1 MDRELRR
8 TRGRG
13 VGLMVALALL
23 SLLIAA
29 CGGGAA
35 TPTPAA
41 VTDPNEI
48 LARAVAAPMDQVEVK
63 IGVKT
68 SGATSGDITIDPDSI
83 VVTVDSTAGKGSFH
97 LSLPASALGS
107 DASMLGAL
115 GATGDTIDLDV
126 LFDGQAVY
134 AKSPLAASLLP
145 LLMAQSG
152 QTISGDLT
160 GWLRLGT
167 ADDFAAL
174 GETFGAIPG
183 ASPGASAA
191 PEALPSFDPQQL
203 QADLEA
209 SGVTLTYAGTESHNG
224 VDADH
229 VTMTIDGQKLASGPL
244 ASDVPSIGGSQLQD
258 LANAGTLTADAW
270 FDHSTGR
277 VMEVDLNGTDSSGA
291 TFDLTILVSTP
302 SSTSL
307 DAPSSYT
314 DVPVAPLLS
323 SLMQTFGG
331 SFITP

>member
-1 MDRELRR
+1 MDREFRR
-8 TRGRG
+8 SRGRG
-13 VGLMVALALL
+13 VGLVVALALL

-29 CGGGAA
+29 CGGGSA

-41 VTDPNEI
+41 VTDPSEI
-48 LARAVAAPMDQVEVK
+48 VARAVAAPMDQVEVK
-63 IGVKT
+63 VGIKT
-68 SGATSGDITIDPDSI
+68 SGSTSGDISIDPDSL
-83 VVTVDSTAGKGSFH
+83 VVTIDSQAGKGSFH

-107 DASMLGAL
+107 DASMLGVL

-126 LFDGQAVY
+126 LYDGQAVY
-134 AKSPLAASLLP
+134 AKSPLAATLLP

-174 GETFGAIPG
+174 GGTLGVLPG
-183 ASPGASAA
+183 ASPGASAV
-191 PEALPSFDPQQL
+191 PEALPSLDPQQL
-203 QADLEA
+203 QADLAA

-229 VTMTIDGQKLASGPL
+229 LTMTIDGQKLASGPL
-244 ASDVPSIGGSQLQD
+244 ASDMPSIGSSQLQD

-277 VMEVDLNGTDSSGA
+277 VMEIDLNGTDNSGA
-291 TFDLTILVSTP
+291 TFAVTILVSTP

-314 DVPVAPLLS
+314 DVPIGPLLQT
-323 SLMQTFGG
+323 LMQSFGG
-331 SFITP
+331 SLTNP

>member
-1 MDRELRR
+1 MDREFRR
-8 TRGRG
+8 SRGRG
-13 VGLMVALALL
+13 AGLVVALALL

-35 TPTPAA
+35 TPTPTPAPA
-41 VTDPNEI
+41 DPASI
-48 LARAVAAPMDQVEVK
+48 IARAAAAPMDQIEVK

-68 SGATSGDITIDPDSI
+68 SGGTTGDITIDPDSI

-134 AKSPLAASLLP
+134 AKSPLFASLLP
-145 LLMAQSG
+145 LLLSQSG

-167 ADDFAAL
+167 ADDFAGLAD
-174 GETFGAIPG
+174 TFGAT
-183 ASPGASAA
+183 PGASAS

-224 VDADH
+224 VDSDH
-229 VTMTIDGQKLASGPL
+229 LTLTVDAQKLASGPL
-244 ASDVPSIGGSQLQD
+244 ASDIPSIGSSQLQT
-258 LANAGTLTADAW
+258 LADAGTITADAW
-270 FDHSTGR
+270 FDHSSGR
-277 VMEVDLNGTDSSGA
+277 LTEIDVNGTGSDGS
-291 TFDLTILVSTP
+291 TFQLTILVSVPT
-302 SSTSL
+302 STSF
-307 DAPSSYT
+307 DTPSSYT
-314 DVPVAPLLS
+314 DVPIAPMLS
-323 SLMQTFGG
+323 TLMQTFGG
-331 SFITP
+331 SLTSP

>member
-1 MDRELRR
+1 MDREDRR
-8 TRGRG
+8 SRGRG
-13 VGLMVALALL
+13 MGLVVAFALL

-29 CGGGAA
+29 CGGGSA
-35 TPTPAA
+35 TPTPPA

-48 LARAVAAPMDQVEVK
+48 IARAAAAPMDQIEVK
-63 IGVKT
+63 VGLT
-68 SGATSGDITIDPDSI
+68 TTGSSSGDISIDPDSI
-83 VVTVDSTAGKGSFH
+83 VLTIDSQAGKGSFH
-97 LSLPASALGS
+97 LSLPTSALGS

-115 GATGDTIDLDV
+115 GATGDTIDVDV

-152 QTISGDLT
+152 QSISGDLT

-174 GETFGAIPG
+174 GESFGAIPG
-183 ASPGASAA
+183 ASPGASGA

-229 VTMTIDGQKLASGPL
+229 LTMTIDGQKLASGPL

-277 VMEVDLNGTDSSGA
+277 VMEVDLNGTDNSGA

-307 DAPSSYT
+307 DTPSSST
-314 DVPVAPLLS
+314 DVPLAPLLQT
-323 SLMQTFGG
+323 LMQSFGG
-331 SFITP
+331 SLLNP